1 MAMSAEHRLKLAAR
15 PGNDGGSI
23 WMEILRLHDN
33 PPPLKNT
40 FLLRGNHVSRQENVH
55 LDFGEILVKQELIRE

>member
-1 MAMSAEHRLKLAAR
+1 MAMSAEHRLKFAALQC
-15 PGNDGGSI
+15 NDDVSI
-23 WMEILRLHDN
+23 WMKILESYDN
-33 PPPLKNT
+33 PPLKNT